1 MTTASIDIAPLPQA
15 TFGKTGERVPLLGL
29 GTAPGGFGLAD
40 ADAIALFERAMDLGV
55 TYIDTAPGYERAQSQ
70 LAPCISHCRRELFL
84 VSKAHTAH
92 YQEALDIVQ
101 KNLDALGTD
110 HLDLMYVHSLGH
122 LDVEQV
128 LAKDGALAG
137 LREAQRRGW
146 TRYIGITAHHA
157 PWKSAKVLREV
168 EIDAC
173 MFAFNFVDCH
183 VYNFE
188 EMVLPLARAQNAGVA
203 AMKVYGG
210 TVDMNY
216 DKPRPSELARSG
228 FADHEGALRYAL
240 GLPGVHLAVVGV
252 FNEEE
257 LVQNVEWV
265 RRYAPLDAGQQ
276 EGLLAQ
282 GRNLARQWGPHYGA
296 VE

>member
-1 MTTASIDIAPLPQA
+1 M
-15 TFGKTGERVPLLGL
+15 LGL

-40 ADAIALFERAMDLGV
+40 ADAIALFERAIDLGV

-70 LAPCISHCRRELFL
+70 LAQIVPHCRRELFL

-92 YQEALDIVQ
+92 YQEALDIVE

-157 PWKSAKVLREV
+157 P
-168 EIDAC
+168 
-173 MFAFNFVDCH
+173 
-183 VYNFE
+183 
-188 EMVLPLARAQNAGVA
+188 
-203 AMKVYGG
+203 
-210 TVDMNY
+210 
-216 DKPRPSELARSG
+216 
-228 FADHEGALRYAL
+228 
-240 GLPGVHLAVVGV
+240 
-252 FNEEE
+252 
-257 LVQNVEWV
+257 
-265 RRYAPLDAGQQ
+265 
-276 EGLLAQ
+276 
-282 GRNLARQWGPHYGA
+282 
-296 VE
+296 

>member
-15 TFGKTGERVPLLGL
+15 TFGKTGEHVPLLGL
-29 GTAPGGFGLAD
+29 GTAAGGMGLED
-40 ADAIALFERAMDLGV
+40 ADAIALFERAIDLGV
-55 TYIDTAPGYERAQSQ
+55 TYIDTAPGYERAQTQ
-70 LAPCISHCRRELFL
+70 LAQVVPRRRDELFL

-92 YQEALDIVQ
+92 YQEALDIVE
-101 KNLDALGTD
+101 KTLDTLGTD

-128 LAKDGALAG
+128 LAKDGAIAG

-146 TRYIGITAHHA
+146 TRCIGITAHHA

-173 MFAFNFVDCH
+173 MFAFSFVDCH
-183 VYNFE
+183 IYNFE
-188 EMVLPLARAQNAGVA
+188 EVVLPLARAQNAGVA

-210 TVDMNY
+210 TIDMNY
-216 DKPRPSELARSG
+216 DKPRPSELTNSS
-228 FADHEGALRYAL
+228 FDDHERALRYAL
-240 GLPGVHLAVVGV
+240 GLPGVNLAVIGV
-252 FNEEE
+252 YNEEE
-257 LVQNVEWV
+257 LVQNIEWV
-265 RRYAPLDAGQQ
+265 RRYAPLDAGEQQ
-276 EGLLAQ
+276 ALLAL
-282 GRNLARQWGPHYGA
+282 GRSIARQWGPHYGP